1 MAITK
6 KTIQGLEAELENL
19 ERRVE
24 KVKSSIAEAL
34 GKSGR
39 LSAAQIRKKINAE
52 IEFIADFDLIKA
64 KAVNISTG
72 GICFETSSNL
82 PFEMR
87 FQHNGK
93 TVSRRAKLIWL
104 KHKKKSGYAF
114 GLKFI
119 SKHKMPDLGL
129 NGTEIPRQKP
139 YARKKEKTD

>member
-1 MAITK
+1 MAVTR
-6 KTIQGLEAELENL
+6 KTVQELEAELEKL
-19 ERRVE
+19 QRRVE
-24 KVKSSIAEAL
+24 KVKRSIAEVL
-34 GKSGR
+34 EKSGK
-39 LSAAQIRKKINAE
+39 LSATQVRKKINAE

-104 KHKKKSGYAF
+104 KHKKRSGYAF

-119 SKHKMPDLGL
+119 SKHKTPGLGL
-129 NGTEIPRQKP
+129 SV
-139 YARKKEKTD
+139 TDMLQSGIGDGCVF

>member
-1 MAITK
+1 MAATK
-6 KTIQGLEAELENL
+6 KTVQGLEAELEKL
-19 ERRVE
+19 ELRVE
-24 KVKSSIAEAL
+24 RLKSSIAEVL
-34 GKSGR
+34 EKSGK
-39 LSAAQIRKKINAE
+39 LSAAHIRKKINAE

-87 FQHNGK
+87 FQVNGK

-104 KHKKKSGYAF
+104 KHKKRSGYVF

-119 SKHKMPDLGL
+119 SKHTTPGLGL
-129 NGTEIPRQKP
+129 NGM
-139 YARKKEKTD
+139 DVL

>member
-1 MAITK
+1 MTETK
-6 KTIQGLEAELENL
+6 KTIQELEAELEKL
-19 ERRVE
+19 ERRAE
-24 KVKSSIAEAL
+24 KVKKRIAEVL
-34 GKSGR
+34 EKSGR
-39 LSAAQIRKKINAE
+39 LSAAQIRKKINTG

-87 FQHNGK
+87 FQYNGK

-104 KHKKKSGYAF
+104 KHKKRSGYVF

-119 SKHKMPDLGL
+119 SKHTTPGLGL
-129 NGTEIPRQKP
+129 TG
-139 YARKKEKTD
+139 

>member
-1 MAITK
+1 MAK
-6 KTIQGLEAELENL
+6 NQKTIQQLEAELETL

-24 KVKSSIAEAL
+24 KVKRRITEVLEQS
-34 GKSGR
+34 GK
-39 LSAAQIRKKINAE
+39 LSAAQVRKQINTG
-52 IEFIADFDLIKA
+52 IEFIADFDLLKA

-104 KHKKKSGYAF
+104 KRKKRSGYLF

-119 SKHKMPDLGL
+119 SKHTTPGLGL
-129 NGTEIPRQKP
+129 TVL
-139 YARKKEKTD
+139 

>member
-1 MAITK
+1 MAGTK
-6 KTIQGLEAELENL
+6 KTIQELEAELEKL

-24 KVKSSIAEAL
+24 KAKKHIAEAL
-34 GKSGR
+34 EKSGR

-72 GICFETSSNL
+72 GICFETSSSL

-104 KHKKKSGYAF
+104 KHKKRSGYTF

-119 SKHKMPDLGL
+119 SKHEAPGLGL
-129 NGTEIPRQKP
+129 NGTDIL
-139 YARKKEKTD
+139 